1 MRESGISSLVFKVVQ
16 KFGMMFTHG
25 KKLVEDGRS
34 ASAQMQVFKLST
46 WSLNV
51 FSIQTFFGF
60 LSLLEVLNC
69 LINLVAGGW
78 IKISSNDN
86 AKADESY

>member
-16 KFGMMFTHG
+16 KFGVMFTHG
-25 KKLVEDGRS
+25 KKLLEDGGS

-46 WSLNV
+46 LSLNV
-51 FSIQTFFGF
+51 FSIQILLEF

-78 IKISSNDN
+78 IKISSNHN
-86 AKADESY
+86 SKTDESY